1 MIGFKSTLLNV
12 TLAITATIPL
22 ATAGLFSFA
31 GSAQA
36 AALSGEI
43 QFSGGFTLSPFAS
56 SQITFSKDALS
67 FTPQP
72 ITPIGIGSTTG
83 NFSAFNSGNIGNII
97 SFSSKVA
104 DNPFIDFGY
113 LAIPGIISPGG
124 DTSSITDGL
133 NTFTL
138 TSSSYKLNQSGL
150 NVGIDVALF
159 GYFTSATGEK
169 SNGGGN
175 LTFQVNNKSVA
186 SVNSILSSGSSISN
200 LSFSGGTFTTSVP
213 EPAAL
218 LGLGAVGG
226 VMAMSRRRKSFVQ

>member
-1 MIGFKSTLLNV
+1 MISFKSKLLNA
-12 TLAITATIPL
+12 TLAFTAAIPL
-22 ATAGLFSFA
+22 ATAGMFTSA

-43 QFSGGFTLSPFAS
+43 QFNGGFTAPSGI
-56 SQITFSKDALS
+56 SQITFSQDALT

-104 DNPFIDFGY
+104 DNPFIDFGSLTY
-113 LAIPGIISPGG
+113 PGFILPGT

-138 TSSSYKLNQSGL
+138 TSSSYKLNQDGL
-150 NVGIDVALF
+150 NVGIGVALF
-159 GYFTSATGEK
+159 GYFTSATGEI

-175 LTFQVNNKSVA
+175 LTFQVNNASIA
-186 SVNSILSSGSSISN
+186 SVNSILSSGGSISN
-200 LSFSGGTFTTSVP
+200 LTFSGGTFATVP
-213 EPAAL
+213 EPTTL
-218 LGLGAVGG
+218 LGLGIVGAG
-226 VMAMSRRRKSFVQ
+226 MVMSRRRKTVA